1 MHPIKSPLFDSCQL
15 RTTQAPRLYSIPAK
29 PLSVQTIQKPFVQG
43 ITWKTIF
50 LPSIDYCEN
59 QRLVISMID
68 SLSEK
73 HYFKF

>member
-43 ITWKTIF
+43 INVEDDI
-50 LPSIDYCEN
+50 SAIY
-59 QRLVISMID
+59 RL
-68 SLSEK
+68 L
-73 HYFKF
+73 